1 MVSVVDSRTPQV
13 ETPPS
18 WLLAACARLPESEQ
32 ALLRKAHG
40 LAQAAWAPAVPG
52 AAAIARHVAG
62 VVEILNDLR
71 VDGETLAAALLS
83 PLAVDSAAAR
93 QRLAEEL
100 SPAVARLTEGVARM
114 QQIHALS
121 ASVAAQGEDRGVHV
135 EALRKMLLA
144 MVEDLRV
151 VLIKLAD
158 QVQRLRDFGADAGE
172 EARRCAHE
180 TLDIFAP
187 LANRLGVWRMKW
199 ELEDL
204 AFRVLEPELYKKIA
218 RQLDERRVDRERGIA
233 GVIEVLRRE
242 LAAAGVEAEIT
253 GRPKHIY
260 SIVKKMRRK
269 RVAFDEI
276 YDARAVRILVREV
289 KDCYTALGVVHNL
302 WQPIPKE
309 FDDYIAKP
317 KGNNYRSLHTAV
329 IGPEGQ
335 ALEVQ
340 IRTWEMHQHSELG
353 VAAHWRYKEGARQD
367 SRYDDKIAWVRQILD
382 WKDDLADSAELAEQ
396 FRTALFQDTIYVLT
410 PQGRV
415 VDLPRGSTP
424 IDFAYAVHTDLG
436 HRCRGAR
443 VNGVLVPLN
452 YRLDNAQRVEIV
464 AAKQGGPSRDWLNPE
479 LKYVASPRARAK
491 VRQWFKALEL
501 AQTVADGRAVV
512 ERELAR
518 RGMTSLSLEKLA
530 ERLGLARVDD
540 LCAAVA
546 RGDINARQLAQA
558 LGDETRAA
566 PEEALPLR
574 RGPAPTSGTGIRV
587 GGVGDLLTVYAR
599 CCRPVPPDPIAGYVT
614 RGRGFSVHRRS
625 CATLARLAER
635 HAERVMDAEWS
646 VAAGMSFE
654 TDVMIEAADRPGL
667 LRDIYDVV
675 ARERVNITAA
685 NTLTRGHVAR
695 MFFTLQVAG
704 ADQLSRVL
712 RLLRDVPGVARALR
726 R

>member
-1 MVSVVDSRTPQV
+1 MVFVVDSRSADGAFPA
-13 ETPPS
+13 P
-18 WLLAACARLPESEQ
+18 WLAAAVERLPEPEQ
-32 ALLRKAHG
+32 ALLRRAWDRV
-40 LAQAAWAPAVPG
+40 AATPG
-52 AAAIARHVAG
+52 AADGHIAG
-62 VVEILNDLR
+62 VIAVLNELR

-83 PLAVDSAAAR
+83 LAETEGAADR
-93 QRLAEEL
+93 RRLAEL
-100 SPAVARLTEGVARM
+100 FSPGVARLAEGVARM
-114 QQIHALS
+114 EQIHALS
-121 ASVAAQGEDRGVHV
+121 GAVAGAGAERGVQV

-144 MVEDLRV
+144 MAEDLRV

-158 QVQRLRDFGADAGE
+158 QLQRLRECAAAGGDA
-172 EARRCAHE
+172 ARRRAQE

-187 LANRLGVWRMKW
+187 LANRLGVWRLKW
-199 ELEDL
+199 ELEDQ
-204 AFRVLEPELYKKIA
+204 AFRLLEPDYYRDIA
-218 RQLDERRVDRERGIA
+218 RRLDERRADREGGIA
-233 GVIEVLRRE
+233 EVVAILRGE
-242 LAAAGVEAEIT
+242 LAAAGVKAEVA

-269 RVAFDEI
+269 RVPFEEI
-276 YDARAVRILVREV
+276 YDARAVRILVDGV

-317 KGNNYRSLHTAV
+317 KGNHYRSLHTAV
-329 IGPEGQ
+329 IGPEGK

-353 VAAHWRYKEGARQD
+353 VAAHWRYKEGGRQD
-367 SRYDDKIAWVRQILD
+367 SRYDDKIAWVRQLLE
-382 WKDDLADSAELAEQ
+382 WKDEGADGAELAAQ

-415 VDLPRGSTP
+415 IDLPRGATP

-443 VNGVLVPLN
+443 VNGALVPLN

-479 LKYVASPRARAK
+479 LNYVASPRARAK

-518 RGMTSLSLEKLA
+518 RGMTALSLDRLA
-530 ERLGLARVDD
+530 ERLGFERVVD

-546 RGDINARQLAQA
+546 RGEVNARQLALA
-558 LGDETRAA
+558 LGDGTPAP
-566 PEEALPLR
+566 PEEAPPPLKR
-574 RGPAPTSGTGIRV
+574 AAAPPRTGIVV

-614 RGRGFSVHRRS
+614 RGRGFSVHRRG
-625 CATLARLAER
+625 CATLARMAAQR
-635 HAERVMDAEWS
+635 ADRVMDAEWS
-646 VAAGMSFE
+646 VAAGLTFE

-675 ARERVNITAA
+675 ARERVNINAA
-685 NTLTRGHVAR
+685 NTLTRAQVAR
-695 MFFTLQVAG
+695 MFFTLQVTG
-704 ADQLSRVL
+704 AEQLARVL
-712 RLLRDVPGVARALR
+712 GLLRDLPGVARALR

>member
-1 MVSVVDSRTPQV
+1 V
-13 ETPPS
+13 
-18 WLLAACARLPESEQ
+18 AAA
-32 ALLRKAHG
+32 
-40 LAQAAWAPAVPG
+40 PG
-52 AAAIARHVAG
+52 AADGHIAG
-62 VVEILNDLR
+62 VIAVLNELR

-83 PLAVDSAAAR
+83 LAETESAADR
-93 QRLAEEL
+93 RRLGEL
-100 SPAVARLTEGVARM
+100 FSPGVARLAEGVARM
-114 QQIHALS
+114 EQIHALS
-121 ASVAAQGEDRGVHV
+121 GAVAGAGAERGVQV

-144 MVEDLRV
+144 MAEDLRV

-158 QVQRLRDFGADAGE
+158 QLQRLRECGAAGGDA
-172 EARRCAHE
+172 ARRRAQE

-187 LANRLGVWRMKW
+187 LANRLGVWRLKW
-199 ELEDL
+199 ELEDQ
-204 AFRVLEPELYKKIA
+204 AFRLLEPDYYRDIA
-218 RQLDERRVDRERGIA
+218 RRLDERRADREGGIA
-233 GVIEVLRRE
+233 EVVAILRGE
-242 LAAAGVEAEIT
+242 LAAAGVKAEVA

-269 RVAFDEI
+269 RVPFEEI
-276 YDARAVRILVREV
+276 YDARAVRILVDGV

-317 KGNNYRSLHTAV
+317 KGNHYRSLHTAV
-329 IGPEGQ
+329 IGPEGR

-353 VAAHWRYKEGARQD
+353 VAAHWRYKEGGRQD
-367 SRYDDKIAWVRQILD
+367 SRYDDKIAWVRQLLE
-382 WKDDLADSAELAEQ
+382 WKDEGADGAELAAQ
-396 FRTALFQDTIYVLT
+396 FRTALFQDTIYALT

-415 VDLPRGSTP
+415 IDLPRGATP

-443 VNGVLVPLN
+443 VNGALVPLN
-452 YRLDNAQRVEIV
+452 FRLDNAQRVEIV

-479 LKYVASPRARAK
+479 LSYVASPRARAK

-518 RGMTSLSLEKLA
+518 RGMTTLSLDRLA
-530 ERLGLARVDD
+530 ERLGFERVDE

-546 RGDINARQLAQA
+546 RGEVNARQLAQA
-558 LGDETRAA
+558 LGDGTPAA
-566 PEEALPLR
+566 PEEAPPPLKR
-574 RGPAPTSGTGIRV
+574 APAPTRTGIVV

-614 RGRGFSVHRRS
+614 RGRGFSVHRRG
-625 CATLARLAER
+625 CATLARMAAQ
-635 HAERVMDAEWS
+635 HADRVMDAEWS
-646 VAAGMSFE
+646 VAAGMTFE

-675 ARERVNITAA
+675 ARERVNINAA
-685 NTLTRGHVAR
+685 NTLTRAQVAR
-695 MFFTLQVAG
+695 MFFTLQVTG
-704 ADQLSRVL
+704 AEQLARVL
-712 RLLRDVPGVARALR
+712 GLLRDLPGVARALR